1 MDRLCQ
7 NLELMALPLCAVQQV
22 GGGGLP
28 GKEQYFARGQHL
40 ANLNRRVNAVQ
51 VGHNHVADQHVRL
64 QRLRSFHGLFSAVNS
79 ASPQKVRQWLSTRPD
94 WLQISDAVFAP
105 DPLLEILDR
114 GERDA
119 ILLAESIRAERLI
132 MDDSDGRREA
142 EDRHLAVIGTL
153 GVLAEAARRDLLDLS
168 RALADLRQTNFYA
181 APALIEMLL
190 ANESK
195 RRKG

>member
-1 MDRLCQ
+1 LIVIADTSPINYLVLIDEIKVLPRIYGGILIPQ
-7 NLELMALPLCAVQQV
+7 AVFDELL
-22 GGGGLP
+22 
-28 GKEQYFARGQHL
+28 
-40 ANLNRRVNAVQ
+40 
-51 VGHNHVADQHVRL
+51 D
-64 QRLRSFHGLFSAVNS
+64 S
-79 ASPQKVRQWLSTRPD
+79 ASPQKIREWLSTRPD
-94 WLQISDAVFAP
+94 WLRISDVVFAP

-142 EDRHLAVIGTL
+142 ESRQLAVIGTL
-153 GVLAEAARRDLLDLS
+153 GVLAEAARRDLLDLG
-168 RALADLRQTNFYA
+168 RALADLRKTNFYA

-195 RRKG
+195 RRKKT